1 MGEFMQIVEYNS
13 DAAVVEKVV
22 KIPLRVVG
30 IRYIALV

>member
-1 MGEFMQIVEYNS
+1 MGEFMKIVEYNS

-22 KIPLRVVG
+22 NIPLGVIG